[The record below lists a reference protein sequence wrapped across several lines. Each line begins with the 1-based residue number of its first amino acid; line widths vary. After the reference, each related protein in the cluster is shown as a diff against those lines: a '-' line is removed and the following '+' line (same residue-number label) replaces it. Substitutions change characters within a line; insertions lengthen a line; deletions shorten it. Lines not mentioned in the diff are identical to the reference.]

1 MFAGCI
7 AESTAIW
14 ISATIGHPTM
24 IMKTIPGGDD
34 FRTAPEAPVQSTPSS
49 RLKIKQVNVPVAS
62 RKKFRVDRAES
73 TQLSFHA
80 RSAAEIEVALN

>member
-14 ISATIGHPTM
+14 ALAPIGHATM
-24 IMKTIPGGDD
+24 IMKTTPGGDD
-34 FRTAPEAPVQSTPSS
+34 FSNPSEAPVQPTPSAQ
-49 RLKIKQVNVPVAS
+49 LKIKQINVPAAV
-62 RKKFRVDRAES
+62 RKKFRLDCAES

-80 RSAAEIEVALN
+80 RSAVEIEVLAN